1 MRACISS
8 PAYAGQV
15 NRSRH
20 SSYSLPVVAALL
32 TAVGCSASDDSAAV
46 TVPSPQ
52 SAVTKLCRN
61 LDKALPR
68 TVDGLD
74 RRDPAPASALTA
86 GWGSPVVILRCGVP
100 RPPKMIDPD
109 VAQGKDPDAVAGEVN
124 GVGWLMEKQDD
135 GAHRFTTAN
144 RVGYVEIR
152 VPGDRDS
159 SAVLV
164 DLAAVIKKTIPEG
177 IAD

>member
-1 MRACISS
+1 MSRMYVNCSRRRL
-8 PAYAGQV
+8 AGWA
-15 NRSRH
+15 
-20 SSYSLPVVAALL
+20 VVAALL
-32 TAVGCSASDDSAAV
+32 TAVGCSGRADGATV
-46 TVPSPQ
+46 TVPGPSP
-52 SAVTKLCRN
+52 AVTKVCRK
-61 LDKALPR
+61 LDRALPA

-86 GWGSPVVILRCGVP
+86 GWGSPVVILRCGVQ
-100 RPPKMIDPD
+100 RPPKMLDPA
-109 VAQGKDPDAVAGEVN
+109 VSRGKDPDAVAGEVD
-124 GVGWLMEKQDD
+124 GVGWLMEQQDD

-144 RVGYVEIR
+144 RIGYVEVR

-164 DLAAVIKKTIPEG
+164 ELADAIKRTVPEG